1 MLIHAGPCWS
11 MLVLCHPVSMTLR
24 FTPRGLEVTVVSPR
38 PFFFYTPLLVG
49 STTGVV
55 SPGGNLS
62 NPHAVCT
69 SCSAA
74 TVRSPWNS
82 NSRSLKAESIWTYLN
97 HLEYLWIFG
106 IFTLVAFNYENQ
118 PDKLVSC
125 FFANKVRDWGS
136 GGRCCRTGS
145 FFKPQFKLA
154 DRQID
159 RETTTTATTSTSTTT
174 LHCYYNYKY
183 KYSTLH
189 YTILITLCYTNYV

>member
-62 NPHAVCT
+62 NPDAVCT

-125 FFANKVRDWGS
+125 FFCEQSERLGVWGEVLPYGLVFQAS
-136 GGRCCRTGS
+136 VQACR
-145 FFKPQFKLA
+145 
-154 DRQID
+154 
-159 RETTTTATTSTSTTT
+159 
-174 LHCYYNYKY
+174 
-183 KYSTLH
+183 
-189 YTILITLCYTNYV
+189 